1 MDRHSDRISWIQEL
15 AKSIPEEEIKDFL
28 GIHFTKDEVLRSN
41 QEKETVFNIYQGKKL
56 LFHHIN
62 RTDFEHLF
70 AHFGF
75 YLCMKLCSEAP
86 EEKNHRLLK
95 KKIRKEAIQR
105 EIEKRK
111 IEESKKHIF

>member
-1 MDRHSDRISWIQEL
+1 MDRHSKWISWIQVL
-15 AKSIPEEEIKDFL
+15 AKSIPEDKIEDFL

-62 RTDFEHLF
+62 RTDLEHLF
-70 AHFGF
+70 AHLGF
-75 YLCMKLCSEAP
+75 FLCMKLYNEAP

-105 EIEKRK
+105 K